1 MPFTPMPADLDL
13 GDLFRS
19 RAVFSGALAAIGLW
33 YILLL
38 AAMVGFPGRQA
49 RIREPLVSLS
59 GMRKRISGRAGK
71 GYSDA

>member
-19 RAVFSGALAAIGLW
+19 GAVFSGALAAIGLW

-49 RIREPLVSLS
+49 RIRELLVSLS
-59 GMRKRISGRAGK
+59 GMRKRINGRAGK
-71 GYSDA
+71 E

>member
-38 AAMVGFPGRQA
+38 AAMIGFPGRQA
-49 RIREPLVSLS
+49 RIRELLVSLL
-59 GMRKRISGRAGK
+59 GMRKRISGRAGEE
-71 GYSDA
+71 YSDA